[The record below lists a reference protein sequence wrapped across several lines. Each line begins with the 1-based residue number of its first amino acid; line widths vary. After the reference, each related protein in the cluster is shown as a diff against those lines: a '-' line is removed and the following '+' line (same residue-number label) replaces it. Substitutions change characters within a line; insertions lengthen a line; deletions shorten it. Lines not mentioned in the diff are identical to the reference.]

1 MLAQEAALVFGSTPA
16 GQIMFY
22 TLQAATAAVLFT
34 GGNTSFT
41 GFPFL
46 ASFVAEDSFLPRWLT
61 RRGHRLV
68 FSNGIILL
76 AVLSLTLMLV
86 AGATVDALIPFYAIG
101 VFTGFAMAGFGMARY
116 HRRTRERG
124 WRRRR
129 VINTAGGIYTAL
141 VVLLFAVVKFTEGA
155 WLIVILFPV
164 LVYALIRLNR
174 QYRTETAILDHPGG
188 SDLRPHPPNYSRR
201 VVLLLVDS
209 YDLATI
215 AALKYAKSLRPQ
227 VLRAVHFSLDS
238 ARADKLRQQWLA
250 AGTGTALELADCPDR
265 RLAHAAA
272 RLAAAEAA
280 APGTHVTI
288 VLPRRSYP
296 PLAGR
301 LRHDHTADRIARVVS
316 HIPGATATIIP
327 FDVQHKVETIH
338 AKRARAAHEGGLHD
352 YEWPV
357 PPPGSD
363 PIGSLRPPGHATV
376 QGRLHTAQVRPV
388 PGTSVLVCEIADS
401 TGDLTALFYGR
412 TQIAGLEPGCR
423 IRLHGMVGTGG
434 DGRPAMINPGYE
446 LLR

>member
-1 MLAQEAALVFGSTPA
+1 
-16 GQIMFY
+16 
-22 TLQAATAAVLFT
+22 
-34 GGNTSFT
+34 
-41 GFPFL
+41 
-46 ASFVAEDSFLPRWLT
+46 
-61 RRGHRLV
+61 
-68 FSNGIILL
+68 
-76 AVLSLTLMLV
+76 
-86 AGATVDALIPFYAIG
+86 
-101 VFTGFAMAGFGMARY
+101 
-116 HRRTRERG
+116 
-124 WRRRR
+124 
-129 VINTAGGIYTAL
+129 
-141 VVLLFAVVKFTEGA
+141 
-155 WLIVILFPV
+155 
-164 LVYALIRLNR
+164 
-174 QYRTETAILDHPGG
+174 
-188 SDLRPHPPNYSRR
+188 
-201 VVLLLVDS
+201 VDS

-301 LRHDHTADRIARVVS
+301 LLHDHTADRIARVVS

-327 FDVQHKVETIH
+327 FDVQHKVEVIH
-338 AKRARAAHEGGLHD
+338 AKRAGAAHEGGLHD

-357 PPPGSD
+357 PPPGTD

-388 PGTSVLVCEIADS
+388 PGTSVLACEIADS